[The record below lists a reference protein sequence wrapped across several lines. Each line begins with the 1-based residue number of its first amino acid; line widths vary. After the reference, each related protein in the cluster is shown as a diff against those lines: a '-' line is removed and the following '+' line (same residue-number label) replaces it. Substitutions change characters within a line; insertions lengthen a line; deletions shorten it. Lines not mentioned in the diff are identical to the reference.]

1 MSKNNKFKN
10 NTAAP
15 TSTKTPNR
23 RNSLDKYFGSP
34 ADPESTKK
42 RKMSSLDL
50 SGNSGS
56 PPTKKENRETVKE
69 SGGEPEQKTTP
80 SSERVC
86 KHLDTQLSDMEKR
99 LETSLTASLSASI
112 TASVTAGLKGLIDS
126 SLKEAMETM
135 SNKVN
140 EVIDDHPTIV
150 HHGEKIDSLETENL
164 LLKMKVVKM
173 EKDTTSMKR

>member
-1 MSKNNKFKN
+1 
-10 NTAAP
+10 
-15 TSTKTPNR
+15 
-23 RNSLDKYFGSP
+23 
-34 ADPESTKK
+34 
-42 RKMSSLDL
+42 MSSLDL

-56 PPTKKENRETVKE
+56 PPTKKENKGSMKETHADQT
-69 SGGEPEQKTTP
+69 SSTSTTTP

-126 SLKEAMETM
+126 SLKEALEIM
-135 SNKVN
+135 SSKVN

-150 HHGEKIDSLETENL
+150 HHGC
-164 LLKMKVVKM
+164 KVCLHV
-173 EKDTTSMKR
+173 